1 MPNPADH
8 VPTQLALPIRISF
21 GCAVPRISNLGIAV
35 AVLSSTPCFEN
46 LNEQFPGLSIGKVI
60 LNWFYL
66 RFDCVRKAFNM
77 YKGQTGPNIPCC
89 QPAWPLLQVFPN
101 RKVSLFF
108 LCLFC
113 FLCILSINCCLNGSL
128 NCCLNCCLN
137 CFLNFSTRFLIR
149 FSNTYLVCKSSN

>member
-66 RFDCVRKAFNM
+66 RFGCVRKAFNM

-89 QPAWPLLQVFPN
+89 QPTWPLLQVFPK
-101 RKVSLFF
+101 RKVLPFF
-108 LCLFC
+108 L
-113 FLCILSINCCLNGSL
+113 
-128 NCCLNCCLN
+128 
-137 CFLNFSTRFLIR
+137 
-149 FSNTYLVCKSSN
+149 YLELLLVYLAVDQLLLEYVS

>member
-77 YKGQTGPNIPCC
+77 YKGQTGPNILCC
-89 QPAWPLLQVFPN
+89 QPAWPLLQVFPIV
-101 RKVSLFF
+101 RFCLSFCVFLLFV
-108 LCLFC
+108 
-113 FLCILSINCCLNGSL
+113 
-128 NCCLNCCLN
+128 
-137 CFLNFSTRFLIR
+137 
-149 FSNTYLVCKSSN
+149 YLVVD